1 MAENLV
7 YKVAD
12 SESSLNAAT
21 ADSVIVKADAKAV
34 IEKEQDIN
42 VAKAEAIGIATVL
55 GATDKIDAIKAAA
68 AVSEVVEK
76 LDAIETGWSTI
87 GKIQPTEAEGQRPE
101 EEVTPSERH

>member
-1 MAENLV
+1 MAENLQNI
-7 YKVAD
+7 
-12 SESSLNAAT
+12 ESKLNAAT
-21 ADSVIVKADAKAV
+21 ADSVIVKADAKAI

-55 GATDKIDAIKAAA
+55 GATDKIDAIKAAS

-87 GKIQPTEAEGQRPE
+87 GKIQPTESEGQQA
-101 EEVTPSERH
+101 EEVGTPSQRH

>member
-1 MAENLV
+1 MAENLQNL
-7 YKVAD
+7 
-12 SESSLNAAT
+12 ESRFNAAT
-21 ADSVIVKADAKAV
+21 ADSVIVKEDAKA
-34 IEKEQDIN
+34 IIAKEQDIN

-87 GKIQPTEAEGQRPE
+87 GKIQPTEAEGQQVE
-101 EEVTPSERH
+101 EAGTPSQRH